1 MSTVLDALRKAQDGD
16 ARGSGG
22 LGDEPPSRPPRKGGP
37 RIVWIVLG
45 LIALVGA
52 FAGGLEL
59 SGGGSST
66 PPEETVVE
74 AEAVVEPVE
83 VAAVAD
89 PEPAPPARVEPA
101 GPPPQERVPV
111 ARSEPA
117 PREVKPAPTFNN
129 APAGVKQ
136 KPMSEK
142 RRRVLERVMA
152 RREERESRR
161 ENRFA
166 KREESQ
172 GLRAAI
178 RSAGTPEERDAL
190 LTEFRQIREIARAE
204 RKAASAERRI
214 VREEERIAAGA
225 YSTSGEWDPMT
236 PRSEPRVQPAPGV
249 RPAPAAAP
257 AIVRAPPP
265 APAAGSGKPLV
276 LSASGPSDEGLR
288 RPPSNAPQVRINI
301 LQYSNDPGRRFAYMS
316 VEGNPAMT
324 QVREGESY
332 QGLTVK
338 RIFPEQVEFAHQGA
352 TFLLRAN

>member
-16 ARGSGG
+16 APDGAGSF
-22 LGDEPPSRPPRKGGP
+22 GDGPPRPPRKGGP
-37 RIVWIVLG
+37 RFLWIALG

-66 PPEETVVE
+66 RTEETVE
-74 AEAVVEPVE
+74 AEAVAEPLE
-83 VAAVAD
+83 VAAVVE
-89 PEPAPPARVEPA
+89 PEPAPPARVEPTR
-101 GPPPQERVPV
+101 PPPQERVPV
-111 ARSEPA
+111 ARPERVS
-117 PREVKPAPTFNN
+117 REVKAAPPLDN
-129 APAGVKQ
+129 APAAVKH

-152 RREERESRR
+152 RREDRAGRR

-172 GLRAAI
+172 GLREAI
-178 RSAGTPEERDAL
+178 RSAGTPEEREEL
-190 LTEFRQIREIARAE
+190 LTEFRQTRNIARME
-204 RKAASAERRI
+204 RKAASAERRL
-214 VREEERIAAGA
+214 VREEERMAQGA
-225 YSTSGEWDPMT
+225 HAVTGTYDPT
-236 PRSEPRVQPAPGV
+236 APRPQREIPPAPGV
-249 RPAPAAAP
+249 RPAPAPAP

-265 APAAGSGKPLV
+265 APAPVSGEPLV
-276 LSASGPSDEGLR
+276 LSASGPTDEGLR
-288 RPPSNAPQVRINI
+288 RPPSSAPQVRINI
-301 LQYSNDPGRRFAYMS
+301 LQYSSNPGRRFAYMS

-338 RIFPEQVEFAHQGA
+338 RILPEQVEFAHQGA